1 MARDLLQVH
10 YVVMPVRLRAMTPA
24 FGDLPCHEAH
34 AICVGLAN
42 DIHSQWV

>member
-24 FGDLPCHEAH
+24 FGDLPCR